1 VHTLGTRPAAM
12 WGDERNY
19 DPGISEAV
27 APGLIRLAVGI
38 EATADLVDDVL
49 SALDRCDD
57 EEEPESS

>member
-1 VHTLGTRPAAM
+1 M